1 MQTGTCLSLV
11 AIPIRCGSFRD
22 RSKATHIVQPGLAV
36 IVRLRIFAD
45 KIYFFPP
52 EEALLGQG
60 PEVLLLYFY
69 RVYNVVDDAEGMHPR
84 GRAVIA
90 G

>member
-22 RSKATHIVQPGLAV
+22 RSKATHSVHPGPAV
-36 IVRLRIFAD
+36 IVRLGIFAD
-45 KIYFFPP
+45 KTCFFPP
-52 EEALLGQG
+52 EEAFLGHG
-60 PEVLLLYFY
+60 PEVLLLRYY